1 MPTSY
6 PPINV
11 QQIDDA
17 LTRIRQD
24 WQLRP
29 SFGIILGTGLSRF
42 AGQMNVD
49 VALDYESIP
58 HFPLTTALSHQGRL
72 LCGSVE
78 GVPVVTMDGRFHRY
92 EGYPLS
98 QVALPV
104 RVMKALGVELLM
116 VSNAGGGINPI
127 LCSGDVVVIDDH
139 INLMSGSPLIGPND
153 ERLGDRFPDMSA
165 PYDAEISD
173 LALCLARRSGF
184 AAYRGVYAAMTG
196 PNYETRAEYRFLR
209 KIGADVVGMSTVPEV
224 IVARHAGMKV
234 LALSAVTN
242 VCQPDQLTPTSGD
255 LVVAAAE
262 STEPKM
268 RDIVTGVIRS
278 LASVG

>member
-11 QQIDDA
+11 QKIDDA
-17 LTRIRQD
+17 VVRIRRD
-24 WQLRP
+24 WKLRP
-29 SFGIILGTGLSRF
+29 AVGIVLGTGLSRF
-42 AGQMNVD
+42 AGQMDVD
-49 VALDYESIP
+49 TAISYESIP
-58 HFPLTTALSHQGRL
+58 HFPPTTALSHAGRL
-72 LCGSVE
+72 LCGFVE
-78 GVPVVTMDGRFHRY
+78 GIPVVTMDGRFHRY
-92 EGYPLS
+92 EGYSLS

-104 RVMKALGVELLM
+104 RVMKALGVEVLI
-116 VSNAGGGINPI
+116 VSNAGGGINPQF
-127 LCSGDVVVIDDH
+127 CSGDVVVIDDH
-139 INLMSGSPLIGPND
+139 INLMFGSPLIGPND
-153 ERLGDRFPDMSA
+153 DCLGDRFPDMSA
-165 PYDAEISD
+165 PYDAEMSD
-173 LALCLARRSGF
+173 LALSLARRSGF

-196 PNYETRAEYRFLR
+196 PNYETRAEYRLLR

-224 IVARHAGMKV
+224 IVARHAGMRV

-278 LASVG
+278 MANAD